1 MALLVMFVFFF
12 FFFNDTA
19 TTEIYTLSLHDA
31 LPISWEKSR
40 RGSAARPA
48 GRSAPACRGCRRGR
62 CRRSCRVLGQ
72 PRGRCGE
79 RLEALPH
86 QLHSGVHRAVPC
98 EPAGAQVFDARG
110 PHFRH
115 GGDPTRDA
123 RALVERQ
130 GERGTQPVRAPARD
144 GDRIAHRRDPGGV
157 ARGFGR
163 RRERVQVRDQEA
175 QVRADAAS
183 LVVVEQVHAH
193 KKTPA
198 VGETVGVI
206 SHEGGSG
213 RTPSP
218 AAKIPEPSPALY
230 RLLPPI
236 FYPMPRLAIAQIRP
250 SKGDYA
256 ANLQKIGG
264 VLAQIAKPD
273 PPLHLV
279 IFPATV
285 TSGYFVEGGVP
296 DVAVTAGTV
305 FRDLTWEHEAASA
318 PPIDVAVGFY
328 EVFQN
333 HFYNSCLYASLGN
346 APSDSASPRNASS
359 GHASPGIRH
368 VHRKVF
374 LPTYGV
380 FDEERFVERGRDIQA
395 FDTRFGRVA
404 MLICED
410 AWHSITGTIAAL
422 QGAQLVIVPSASPA
436 RGTGMDEEGT
446 RLPTSV
452 VRWERILK
460 GIAAEPGVW
469 VAFASLV
476 GFEGGKG
483 FPGGSVLVSPGG
495 EIVLRGPLFE
505 EAVLTYDLDF
515 EELTRARA
523 ESPLLANLEGN
534 LPLLIKNLGKGERGK
549 GKGKARAAEFD
560 PATNGASVK
569 SAIRNPQS
577 AIHLVG
583 KGVEEGDP
591 LAIDPDLARRWLTS
605 FLKDEVVRRRGF
617 TKGIVGLSGGVDS
630 SLTAF
635 LAVEALGKQNVIAVR
650 MPYKTSSPE
659 SLQHAQLVIDQLGI
673 EALTIDISAAVD
685 GYLSQ
690 VETNGAA
697 DPTRRGNVMARERMI
712 VLFDLS
718 AKYKAL
724 PIGTSNKS
732 ERLLGY
738 FTWHADD
745 TPPVNPLGDLFKTQV
760 RALARHVGVPD
771 VILRK
776 PPTPDLVPGQTTEG
790 DYGISYDKVDR
801 ILYYLIRGMKPEDI
815 VSRGFTREEV
825 DKVERRLESTHWKR
839 RLPTVAVMSQ
849 TAIGEFYLRPVDY

>member
-1 MALLVMFVFFF
+1 
-12 FFFNDTA
+12 
-19 TTEIYTLSLHDA
+19 
-31 LPISWEKSR
+31 
-40 RGSAARPA
+40 
-48 GRSAPACRGCRRGR
+48 
-62 CRRSCRVLGQ
+62 
-72 PRGRCGE
+72 
-79 RLEALPH
+79 
-86 QLHSGVHRAVPC
+86 
-98 EPAGAQVFDARG
+98 
-110 PHFRH
+110 
-115 GGDPTRDA
+115 
-123 RALVERQ
+123 
-130 GERGTQPVRAPARD
+130 
-144 GDRIAHRRDPGGV
+144 
-157 ARGFGR
+157 
-163 RRERVQVRDQEA
+163 
-175 QVRADAAS
+175 
-183 LVVVEQVHAH
+183 
-193 KKTPA
+193 
-198 VGETVGVI
+198 
-206 SHEGGSG
+206 
-213 RTPSP
+213 
-218 AAKIPEPSPALY
+218 
-230 RLLPPI
+230 
-236 FYPMPRLAIAQIRP
+236 MPRLAIAQIRP
-250 SKGDYA
+250 SKGEYA

-264 VLAQIAKPD
+264 VLAQIAKLD
-273 PPLHLV
+273 PPLDLV
-279 IFPATV
+279 IFPETV
-285 TSGYFVEGGVP
+285 TSGYFVEGGVR
-296 DVAVTAGTV
+296 DVAVTAGTL
-305 FRDLTWEHEAASA
+305 FRDLSLEHEAAGA

-346 APSDSASPRNASS
+346 ASPGNASPR
-359 GHASPGIRH
+359 ILH

-380 FDEERFVERGRDIQA
+380 FDEERFVERGRDIQT

-404 MLICED
+404 ILICED

-460 GIAAEPGVW
+460 GIADEHGVW

-523 ESPLLANLEGN
+523 ESPLLADLEVN
-534 LPLLIKNLGKGERGK
+534 LPYLVKSLGMRDAGSGMRKRRPVK
-549 GKGKARAAEFD
+549 FD
-560 PATNGASVK
+560 PAVNGSHPSRIPHPAS
-569 SAIRNPQS
+569 R
-577 AIHLVG
+577 IHVVG

-605 FLKDEVVRRRGF
+605 FLKDEVARRRGF

-718 AKYKAL
+718 AKYEAL

>member
-1 MALLVMFVFFF
+1 
-12 FFFNDTA
+12 
-19 TTEIYTLSLHDA
+19 
-31 LPISWEKSR
+31 
-40 RGSAARPA
+40 
-48 GRSAPACRGCRRGR
+48 
-62 CRRSCRVLGQ
+62 
-72 PRGRCGE
+72 
-79 RLEALPH
+79 
-86 QLHSGVHRAVPC
+86 
-98 EPAGAQVFDARG
+98 
-110 PHFRH
+110 
-115 GGDPTRDA
+115 
-123 RALVERQ
+123 
-130 GERGTQPVRAPARD
+130 
-144 GDRIAHRRDPGGV
+144 
-157 ARGFGR
+157 
-163 RRERVQVRDQEA
+163 
-175 QVRADAAS
+175 
-183 LVVVEQVHAH
+183 
-193 KKTPA
+193 
-198 VGETVGVI
+198 
-206 SHEGGSG
+206 
-213 RTPSP
+213 
-218 AAKIPEPSPALY
+218 
-230 RLLPPI
+230 
-236 FYPMPRLAIAQIRP
+236 MPRLAVAQIRP
-250 SKGDYA
+250 SKGEYA

-264 VLAQIAKPD
+264 MLAQIAKLD
-273 PPLHLV
+273 PPVDLV
-279 IFPATV
+279 IFPETV
-285 TSGYFVEGGVP
+285 TSGYFVEGGVR
-296 DVAVTAGTV
+296 DVAVTAGTL
-305 FRDLTWEHEAASA
+305 FRDLTLEHEAAAA

-346 APSDSASPRNASS
+346 ASPDNASPGNASS
-359 GHASPGIRH
+359 GNASLGHASLSHASLGHASPGIKH

-404 MLICED
+404 ILICED
-410 AWHSITGTIAAL
+410 AWHSITGTIVAL

-446 RLPTSV
+446 RLPASV

-460 GIAAEPGVW
+460 GIADEHGVW

-523 ESPLLANLEGN
+523 ESPLLADLEVN
-534 LPLLIKNLGKGERGK
+534 LPHLIKNLGTREGGRGT
-549 GKGKARAAEFD
+549 GKRKAIKFD
-560 PATNGASVK
+560 AATNGSHPSPVPRPP
-569 SAIRNPQS
+569 SP
-577 AIHLVG
+577 IHIIG
-583 KGVEEGDP
+583 RGVEEGDP
-591 LAIDPDLARRWLTS
+591 LAIDTDLARRWLVS

-659 SLQHAQLVIDQLGI
+659 SLEHAQLVIDRLGI

-801 ILYYLIRGMKPEDI
+801 ILYYLIRGMRPDDI
-815 VSRGFTREEV
+815 VARGFTREEV